1 MFMNII
7 SLAFN
12 SVSTVE
18 DAVQMIDNFDQL
30 AKRQAIKDFVQT
42 KAAERVFNMFL
53 Q

>member
-18 DAVQMIDNFDQL
+18 DAVQMIDNFEQL
-30 AKRQAIKDFVQT
+30 SKRQAIKDFVQT
-42 KAAERVFNMFL
+42 KAA
-53 Q
+53 

>member
-1 MFMNII
+1 MSKWHEDFADFNNNVKDLEVMFMNII

-30 AKRQAIKDFVQT
+30 AKR
-42 KAAERVFNMFL
+42 
-53 Q
+53 